1 MVPARRAAG
10 DGGQMTESSETPVVP
25 TDASV
30 REGGAEPVGEDAVE
44 QLEEPSG
51 SSLIPTSGRVKDA
64 EHWFEARPVGIGAWG
79 LAIVVWTA
87 FLVLL
92 LISPHTLADARSWVL
107 DLPVWLQVIVWIVTL
122 PVMIALM
129 AWYSGWAQWLRV
141 AIVVACVLWTLIG
154 FFPKDRPTIR

>member
-1 MVPARRAAG
+1 
-10 DGGQMTESSETPVVP
+10 MTESSEIPVVP

-44 QLEEPSG
+44 QLEEPSE
-51 SSLIPTSGRVKDA
+51 SSLVPTSGRVKDA

-92 LISPHTLADARSWVL
+92 LASPHTLADARSWVL

-129 AWYSGWAQWLRV
+129 AWYTGWAQWLRV